1 MQHLLALG
9 HRRIALI
16 DPRADPL
23 AFQDPGERQAGYRQ
37 ALVVTGLP
45 LRPAYEGVT
54 DYSLDTRQGPWPLAW
69 PCLTH
74 RPPCWWAATP
84 RHWAVLAAARVLGVW
99 VPEVSPLPTTMILRS
114 PLPRP
119 DHRPGANGRNG
130 AAGGTAGSSK

>member
-45 LRPAYEGVT
+45 LRPAYEGE
-54 DYSLDTRQGPWPLAW
+54 PLA
-69 PCLTH
+69 PASESRGPTGETALLPAELSV
-74 RPPCWWAATP
+74 RATTGP
-84 RHWAVLAAARVLGVW
+84 R
-99 VPEVSPLPTTMILRS
+99 
-114 PLPRP
+114 
-119 DHRPGANGRNG
+119 
-130 AAGGTAGSSK
+130 